1 MQLLQCTLRCGAH
14 GSILH
19 ETPILAPFVAPCLI
33 SGRPVM
39 PAHVLFLARHALI
52 GFALAACFVGTMA
65 WFDIAGLRTLAAKS
79 DSTLVAFPVLTF
91 FLGLTF
97 ASVQM
102 GAAIMLLPHDEKGGG
117 GGGGSSRVGAWLAHT
132 FGPPATLAPVRAG
145 VRR

>member
-1 MQLLQCTLRCGAH
+1 
-14 GSILH
+14 
-19 ETPILAPFVAPCLI
+19 
-33 SGRPVM
+33 M

-52 GFALAACFVGTMA
+52 GFVLAACFVGAMA

-102 GAAIMLLPHDEKGGG
+102 GAAIMLLPHDEKSGG

>member
-1 MQLLQCTLRCGAH
+1 
-14 GSILH
+14 
-19 ETPILAPFVAPCLI
+19 
-33 SGRPVM
+33 M

-52 GFALAACFVGTMA
+52 GFALAVCFVGAMA
-65 WFDIAGLRTLAAKS
+65 WFDIAGLRTLASKS

-102 GAAIMLLPHDEKGGG
+102 GAAIMLLPHEDRSS
-117 GGGGSSRVGAWLAHT
+117 GGGGSSRIVAWLVRV

-145 VRR
+145 LRR

>member
-1 MQLLQCTLRCGAH
+1 
-14 GSILH
+14 
-19 ETPILAPFVAPCLI
+19 
-33 SGRPVM
+33 M

-52 GFALAACFVGTMA
+52 GFALAACFVGAMA

-102 GAAIMLLPHDEKGGG
+102 GAAIMLLPHDDGKGGG
-117 GGGGSSRVGAWLAHT
+117 GGGSTRVAAWLVRA